1 MNQETLPVTG
11 FAFMNTITGKLATAD
26 GRIVFQQSS
35 GSGPTNKMRNSSEWS
50 TYAHASLIMERFDV
64 SFDVARRMQNA
75 YNHIVYSYRPTD
87 NDNLDIA
94 EFEHVVNANV
104 DFFQNLR
111 DTKFS
116 EQKAF
121 VKVKVTGVQIER

>member
-1 MNQETLPVTG
+1 MIQETVPVAG

-26 GRIVFQQSS
+26 GRVVFQQTS
-35 GSGPTNKMRNSSEWS
+35 GSGPTNKLRNSGEWS
-50 TYAHASLIMERFDV
+50 TYAHASLIMAKFDV
-64 SFDVARRMQNA
+64 PFEVARRMQNV
-75 YNHIVYSYRPTD
+75 YNHITYKYRPSD
-87 NDNLDIA
+87 NDKIDIA

-104 DFFQNLR
+104 DFFRSLR

-116 EQKAF
+116 EQSAF